1 MTCTSFILLK
11 KKTAGFKMK
20 LFVKTGAIVMTILLV
35 GGIMFKLADV
45 AIATS
50 TNSDRK
56 LPIYCVDRQDKKI
69 ALSFDAAW
77 GDYHY
82 GQIK

>member
-1 MTCTSFILLK
+1 
-11 KKTAGFKMK
+11 MK

-82 GQIK
+82 GQHK